1 MKRQRELSST
11 ARRNTPSGEA
21 AILDIFDE
29 AWQGRVMVSD
39 LTRSV
44 TEIRLPTGDIR
55 SVLLTTT
62 AFPPLYGAPRRF

>member
-1 MKRQRELSST
+1 MKRQREFSST
-11 ARRNTPSGEA
+11 ASRNTPSGEA
-21 AILDIFDE
+21 AILEMFEDD
-29 AWQGRVMVSD
+29 WKGRVMVSD